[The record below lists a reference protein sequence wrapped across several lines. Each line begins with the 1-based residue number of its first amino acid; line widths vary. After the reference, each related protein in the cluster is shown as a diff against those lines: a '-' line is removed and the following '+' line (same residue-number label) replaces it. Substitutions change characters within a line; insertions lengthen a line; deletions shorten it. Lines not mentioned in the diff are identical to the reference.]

1 MDRLLK
7 LLEENARYTNEQ
19 LAVMTG
25 MGISE
30 VEKQIDDYEKR
41 GIIKGYKLILNRD
54 KIENE
59 TEGVSALI
67 ELKVTPRKSTGFD
80 EIARDIMGFEE
91 VESIYLMSGGYDFS
105 VIVNGRSFKDIA
117 QFVSQRLAPL
127 DSVLSTSTHFVLTRY
142 KDGGIIMCSEKVDE
156 RGSELL

>member
-25 MGISE
+25 MDISE

-80 EIARDIMGFEE
+80 EIARDIMEFEE

>member
-25 MGISE
+25 MSVEDVEKRISE
-30 VEKQIDDYEKR
+30 YEKK
-41 GIIKGYKLILNRD
+41 GIIKGYKLVLNRD
-54 KIENE
+54 KLEENE
-59 TEGVSALI
+59 HVSALI

-80 EIARDIMGFEE
+80 EIARDIMGFDE

-105 VIVNGRSFKDIA
+105 IIVNSRSFKDVA
-117 QFVSQRLAPL
+117 LFVSQRLAPL

-142 KDGGIIMCSEKVDE
+142 KDGGIIMCDEKVDE
-156 RGSELL
+156 RRSNLL